1 MPNASSSPKS
11 ASVTTWLERALFSR
25 RMWVLAA
32 FILIT
37 LVMAWIA
44 TGLRVDAGFTK
55 LVPLEHP
62 YMRTF
67 LKHRAAFGGADRV
80 AVALV
85 ARKGD
90 IFTPAFFALLQKV
103 NDAVFFVPGVDRT
116 QVYSV
121 VTPNVRFNEVV
132 EDGIVAGNV
141 LPADFK
147 PTRAGFEQV
156 RENIIKAGIVG
167 RLVANDFSGALISA
181 RLQEFHPNTGARLD
195 YLEVARALEVIRREA
210 EAGGVA
216 KVHIIG
222 FAKVVGEIAEG
233 AAQVLLF
240 FGLAVL
246 ITALFVYAYTRSVR
260 LTAMPLACSMVAV
273 VWQLGALTG
282 LGFGVDPMSILVPFL
297 VFAIGVSHGV
307 QMVNAVQ
314 AEGGG
319 GVPAARASFRRLLLP
334 GAVALAS
341 DAIGFVAIAL
351 IPVRVIQEIA
361 VTASLG
367 VAAIILTNLGLLPV
381 ALSYLK
387 EREGERAASSTF
399 LDALWSRA
407 ARAARPRPAVV
418 TIAVAAALLALGAR
432 YAPEVRVGDQHQGV
446 PELRANSAYNLDT
459 AAIVERFNI
468 GVDVLTVI
476 VETIPQGCVDYGVM
490 RLIDEF
496 EWRMR
501 NVEGVRSVVAL
512 AGIARKLNAG
522 WNEGNLKWRTLPRNR
537 HALAESVSLVPT
549 STGLLNGDCS
559 AMPVLIYTA
568 DHKAETI
575 RRVVSAVKTF
585 NEKERDERVAF
596 RLAAG
601 NVGVMAA
608 TNEEIEA
615 SQFPILG
622 YVYAAVILLCL
633 LSFRSVAATACIIA
647 PLALVSLLA
656 YALMAFLEIG
666 LKVSTLPVVALGV
679 GIGVDYGIYICGRLL
694 AYMREGLDFA
704 AAYERTLATTGAG
717 VVLTGF
723 TLAVG
728 VATWM
733 LATLKLQADMG
744 TVLSFMFLVNM
755 VGAIAL
761 LPALGAFLMRPKTV
775 KKEGRT

>member
-1 MPNASSSPKS
+1 M
-11 ASVTTWLERALFSR
+11 
-25 RMWVLAA
+25 
-32 FILIT
+32 
-37 LVMAWIA
+37 
-44 TGLRVDAGFTK
+44 
-55 LVPLEHP
+55 
-62 YMRTF
+62 
-67 LKHRAAFGGADRV
+67 
-80 AVALV
+80 
-85 ARKGD
+85 
-90 IFTPAFFALLQKV
+90 
-103 NDAVFFVPGVDRT
+103 
-116 QVYSV
+116 
-121 VTPNVRFNEVV
+121 
-132 EDGIVAGNV
+132 
-141 LPADFK
+141 
-147 PTRAGFEQV
+147 
-156 RENIIKAGIVG
+156 
-167 RLVANDFSGALISA
+167 
-181 RLQEFHPNTGARLD
+181 
-195 YLEVARALEVIRREA
+195 
-210 EAGGVA
+210 
-216 KVHIIG
+216 
-222 FAKVVGEIAEG
+222 
-233 AAQVLLF
+233 
-240 FGLAVL
+240 
-246 ITALFVYAYTRSVR
+246 
-260 LTAMPLACSMVAV
+260 
-273 VWQLGALTG
+273 
-282 LGFGVDPMSILVPFL
+282 
-297 VFAIGVSHGV
+297 
-307 QMVNAVQ
+307 
-314 AEGGG
+314 
-319 GVPAARASFRRLLLP
+319 
-334 GAVALAS
+334 
-341 DAIGFVAIAL
+341 
-351 IPVRVIQEIA
+351 
-361 VTASLG
+361 
-367 VAAIILTNLGLLPV
+367 
-381 ALSYLK
+381 
-387 EREGERAASSTF
+387 
-399 LDALWSRA
+399 
-407 ARAARPRPAVV
+407 
-418 TIAVAAALLALGAR
+418 
-432 YAPEVRVGDQHQGV
+432 GDQHQGV
-446 PELRANSAYNLDT
+446 PELRATSTYNLDT
-459 AAIVERFNI
+459 AAIVESFNI

-512 AGIARKLNAG
+512 AGIVRKLNAG

-575 RRVVSAVKTF
+575 RRVVTAVKAF

-615 SQFPILG
+615 LQFPILG

-633 LSFRSVAATACIIA
+633 LSFRSAAATVCIIA

-728 VATWM
+728 VATWI

-761 LPALGAFLMRPKTV
+761 LPALGAFLMKPK
-775 KKEGRT
+775 KAKEERKGD